1 MMEEDEAQKSDRSCK
16 STVSSPNQSL
26 LASLQENRQSL
37 IPLRVLRTE
46 VLLIQL
52 FLLNQLKKLFSNWE
66 ELLIGKPIESKP
78 WRILEFWII
87 GVRTW
92 FFRILS
98 SDHHDSPS
106 SPHHH
111 RRDHHCPITA
121 IENTTIPSSCKRL
134 GRVPVAER
142 GISGVCKSFP
152 FTQMRSFSLISLKF
166 KRLLSLHFSQ
176 PLAPALLTPIFF
188 FIISH
193 LFHLLLKKKP

>member
-1 MMEEDEAQKSDRSCK
+1 MKLR
-16 STVSSPNQSL
+16 
-26 LASLQENRQSL
+26 SL
-37 IPLRVLRTE
+37 IEAVRP
-46 VLLIQL
+46 
-52 FLLNQLKKLFSNWE
+52 QLKKLFSNLE

-78 WRILEFWII
+78 W
-87 GVRTW
+87 
-92 FFRILS
+92 S

-134 GRVPVAER
+134 ER

-166 KRLLSLHFSQ
+166 ERLLSLHFSQ